1 MGVGVML
8 KMQTQ
13 TRQWAGSR
21 HSGLWSRKNC
31 GGLLRVAESGRCL
44 SLITISQ
51 AASSSH
57 QTRMAIIH
65 RSIPTL
71 KFILSPYCF

>member
-31 GGLLRVAESGRCL
+31 GGLLSVAESGRCL
-44 SLITISQ
+44 SQ

>member
-1 MGVGVML
+1 ML

-13 TRQWAGSR
+13 IRQWAGR
-21 HSGLWSRKNC
+21 CHSGLWVRKNC
-31 GGLLRVAESGRCL
+31 GGLLRVAESGRCRG
-44 SLITISQ
+44 LITISQ

-57 QTRMAIIH
+57 QTCMAIIH
-65 RSIPTL
+65 HSIPTL